1 LSGPGG
7 RGRTNPGWL
16 EGNRHSTH
24 AGALP
29 GAKLKKNAV
38 RFILRA
44 NQNPIEKGKI
54 TMNKNINTTTSVHI
68 VSSRRNGEPAS
79 ELSEIRFG
87 TLRVSPIA
95 VIVSTKSDTEDPEN
109 YALADKT
116 FEHVR
121 ASLILFAKAMEADL
135 GNDWKIM
142 IEDGE

>member
-1 LSGPGG
+1 
-7 RGRTNPGWL
+7 
-16 EGNRHSTH
+16 
-24 AGALP
+24 
-29 GAKLKKNAV
+29 
-38 RFILRA
+38 
-44 NQNPIEKGKI
+44 
-54 TMNKNINTTTSVHI
+54 MNKNINTTTSVHI